1 MDVLSLIEPLFTS
14 PWFYPLTA
22 GLAAADVL
30 FPIIPSEGT
39 VIAAGVLAASTGTP
53 NLLLTMAAAAAGAFV
68 GDHLSYAVGRSFL
81 GPKLLSR
88 SRRLREAVGRVSR
101 QLDKRGGT
109 LIVAG
114 RFIPGGR
121 TAVTLACGSA
131 GYPLRK
137 FTRATALAGVAWA
150 AYSGAI
156 GLLGGAAFAANPVLG
171 LVVSIGLSV
180 GITGAVELV
189 RRRTPQKVVAQ
200 GGVDAPDTALGYH
213 SGSQHSRSAQALSA
227 VPGRAEQS

>member
-1 MDVLSLIEPLFTS
+1 MDVLPLIEPLFTS

-22 GLAAADVL
+22 GLAAGDVL

-53 NLLLTMAAAAAGAFV
+53 NLLLVMAAAAAGAFV
-68 GDHLSYAVGRSFL
+68 GDHLSYAIGRSFL
-81 GPKLLSR
+81 GPKLLAR
-88 SRRLREAVGRVSR
+88 SKRLRAAVGRVSR

-131 GYPLRK
+131 GYPLRR
-137 FTRATALAGVAWA
+137 FTKATALAAMAWA
-150 AYSGAI
+150 LYSGAI
-156 GLLGGAAFAANPVLG
+156 GFLGGAAFTANPILG
-171 LVVSIGLSV
+171 IAIGVGLSMT
-180 GITGAVELV
+180 ITGAVELV
-189 RRRTPQKVVAQ
+189 RHLVRRRTADAPLGHHCEPRPAQ
-200 GGVDAPDTALGYH
+200 GT
-213 SGSQHSRSAQALSA
+213 QRSRSAQALSA
-227 VPGRAEQS
+227 VPGGAEQS